1 MKFYVMD
8 QQKLMHNRMEGK
20 MCMAQRPQQ
29 KETSC
34 KRFLQNKFNRNY
46 DLKRVSNM
54 KSEISH
60 VCVCRMQVKVL
71 QCEPNLNRHLNT
83 MLTEKIM
90 SHVKILHHM

>member
-1 MKFYVMD
+1 
-8 QQKLMHNRMEGK
+8 
-20 MCMAQRPQQ
+20 
-29 KETSC
+29 
-34 KRFLQNKFNRNY
+34 
-46 DLKRVSNM
+46 M

-90 SHVKILHHM
+90 SHLKIICENLAPHVKFTCGPYKYSDVKKHMYTLIPNLLG